1 MVLVYGVYKMDYRK
15 LIGIIVLA
23 VIIVVSIGVGIRT
36 YIIEH
41 TYLSPNMHDVI
52 ENYGAEEETKSAIEK
67 YAISQPC
74 EVITAQDKGLAIVI
88 DGLLDRGNTQKI
100 LDLLNKYNIKATFFI
115 EGQNASNES
124 ELVNLISKT
133 QEVGNYTFN
142 GLAEFH
148 KKPIDYQIS
157 SLCKTQK
164 ILEMETAKTPKLFRA
179 PKTELTDDLLKS
191 CSASGI
197 QYAVKENINLQYI
210 DSPET
215 ADKFVKSLKAGS
227 ILAIKTGEPVYQKI
241 EAPTKVEAKPA
252 FEKQPTI
259 KEVSDKTKTDK
270 LPLVDQLE
278 LFFKALNDNHIE
290 TDYVSNFRKI
300 KLIR

>member
-1 MVLVYGVYKMDYRK
+1 MEFVMDYRK
-15 LIGIIVLA
+15 LIGIVVLA

-36 YIIEH
+36 YIINH

-52 ENYGAEEETKSAIEK
+52 ENYGAEEETKLAIEK
-67 YAISQPC
+67 YSTAQPC

-100 LDLLNKYNIKATFFI
+100 LDLMNRYHIKATFFI
-115 EGQNASNES
+115 EGQNASNEA
-124 ELVNLISKT
+124 ELVKYISKT
-133 QEVGNYTFN
+133 QEIGNYTFN
-142 GLAEFH
+142 GLAEVH
-148 KKPIDYQIS
+148 KKEINYQIS

-179 PKTELTDDLLKS
+179 PRTELTDDLLKAV
-191 CSASGI
+191 SASNI
-197 QYAVKENINLQYI
+197 QYAVKENITLQYI

-215 ADKFVKSLKAGS
+215 ADKFVKSLRAGS
-227 ILAIKTGEPVYQKI
+227 ILAIKTGQPVYQKV